1 MNYQSANQDDIFFIY
16 KPKTTF
22 KPLSLKKKKEKK
34 DSNFVVTVLLSIV
47 LDAWL
52 WLHFSSLTL
61 FRST

>member
-1 MNYQSANQDDIFFIY
+1 MAYFSAI
-16 KPKTTF
+16 KLKV
-22 KPLSLKKKKEKK
+22 LSDHLAKKKEKNKGKKKKK

-52 WLHFSSLTL
+52 WLRLSSLTL